1 MTCEQEL
8 PWTMNIWEDRKA
20 VEQYEREAY
29 AAILDRREMLSMI
42 SRLTTDDAS
51 GSPTITDL
59 GGGFGDLTAAML
71 ESRSMANVELI
82 DLSQEM
88 IRLSRSRFKDNSRI
102 RISVH
107 DLNLGLPDTWEDNP
121 FDSIASC

>member
-1 MTCEQEL
+1 
-8 PWTMNIWEDRKA
+8 MNIWEDRKA

>member
-1 MTCEQEL
+1 
-8 PWTMNIWEDRKA
+8 MNIWEGRKA

-29 AAILDRREMLSMI
+29 VAIPDRREMRSMI
-42 SRLTTDDAS
+42 SGLATDETS
-51 GSPTITDL
+51 GSPTIANL

-107 DLNLGLPDTWEDNP
+107 DLNLGLPDTWEDNS